1 MIPKNLV
8 YRIYNN
14 DLAIIMNIQENRV
27 VLLQNKPLKLWLN
40 ILQNNQSTFSD
51 DESKIVDELKA
62 NGLVVN
68 DDNSITTSNIST
80 SIKPHT
86 FKWTL

>member
-27 VLLQNKPLKLWLN
+27 VLLQNEPLKLWLN
-40 ILQNNQSTFSD
+40 ILKNNQSTFND
-51 DESKIVDELKA
+51 DESKIVDELKV
-62 NGLVVN
+62 NGLVAHN
-68 DDNSITTSNIST
+68 NKSITTSNIST
-80 SIKPHT
+80 SIKEVDISI
-86 FKWTL
+86 